1 MFTRIL
7 ITCVLFISL
16 ISCTTAKRASEIN
29 AVRPPIAPYLKLTCP
44 ELITEQRILLTEVAA
59 AGVAVDKA
67 QESDRNT
74 VIVTWLLFAPAAF
87 FIEGNE
93 VQASKYA
100 AQKGQLDTINE
111 ALKVNKCGAV

>member
-1 MFTRIL
+1 M
-7 ITCVLFISL
+7 
-16 ISCTTAKRASEIN
+16 
-29 AVRPPIAPYLKLTCP
+29 
-44 ELITEQRILLTEVAA
+44 
-59 AGVAVDKA
+59 
-67 QESDRNT
+67 
-74 VIVTWLLFAPAAF
+74 IVTWLLFAPAAF